1 VTREFNKRWRQF
13 ASATAAALALWAL
26 AAAHGYAWQLIWLP
40 AAAAGATW
48 PTQRTR
54 TLDHCLRRLR
64 RHRDH
69 SARPA

>member
-1 VTREFNKRWRQF
+1 VIHELKERWRQF
-13 ASATAAALALWAL
+13 ASATAAALALWGL

-64 RHRDH
+64 RQRDH
-69 SARPA
+69 SA